1 MYPVNSLLPLGAP
14 AINPNAPSPYVNQYR
29 PEHNKQPGSQQ
40 AINPGFL
47 MTQNI
52 VNPYRK

>member
-1 MYPVNSLLPLGAP
+1 MYPCNGLLPMGAP
-14 AINPNAPSPYVNQYR
+14 MNNPQAPNQHVNQYR
-29 PEHNKQPGSQQ
+29 PELEKQRASQQ

-52 VNPYRK
+52 VNPHRK